1 MIPFAGYILC
11 SLILHGT
18 VQEIWDFAK
27 PSPDA
32 PPTTVGPEPSD
43 VSVLWPSW
51 HNGFF
56 YSEVQVEQF
65 CAAVGSIYAG
75 VSNSAYDYWN
85 SCFATTMYATLQ
97 KLLND
102 FTTMVAFFPYFPT
115 FCAFTFRR
123 VVEFVILKYF
133 GQSGLVLLAIKF
145 FLRLTMFFLELFEPI
160 LCLLRG

>member
-1 MIPFAGYILC
+1 MVSGVVNL
-11 SLILHGT
+11 LM
-18 VQEIWDFAK
+18 E
-27 PSPDA
+27 DA
-32 PPTTVGPEPSD
+32 PTTAGPKTTEPSD
-43 VSVLWPSW
+43 SYVLWPPW

-75 VSNSAYDYWN
+75 VSNSAYDYWD
-85 SCFATTMYATLQ
+85 SCFANEVTETTMYATLQ

-115 FCAFTFRR
+115 FCAFTFRQ

-133 GQSGLVLLAIKF
+133 GQSGLVLLAINF

-160 LCLLRG
+160 LCLLRE

>member
-1 MIPFAGYILC
+1 MIQALVVLYLTAEVILK
-11 SLILHGT
+11 
-18 VQEIWDFAK
+18 FAK

-43 VSVLWPSW
+43 SSVLWPPW

-85 SCFATTMYATLQ
+85 SCFANEVTETTMYATLQ
-97 KLLND
+97 KLLKD
-102 FTTMVAFFPYFPT
+102 FTTMVAVFPYFWKV
-115 FCAFTFRR
+115 CAFGLRR
-123 VVEFVILKYF
+123 VEYFVFLKFF
-133 GQSGLVLLAIKF
+133 GLSGLEGLAIKLF
-145 FLRLTMFFLELFEPI
+145 VRLAMFFQGLFESI
-160 LCLLRG
+160 LCLLRE